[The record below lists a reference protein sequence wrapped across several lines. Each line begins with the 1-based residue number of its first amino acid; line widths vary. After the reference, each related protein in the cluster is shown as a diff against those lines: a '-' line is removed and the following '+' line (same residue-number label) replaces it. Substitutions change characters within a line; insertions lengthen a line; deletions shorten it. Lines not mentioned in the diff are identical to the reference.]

1 MEYVLTGAFMD
12 STKVL
17 DTVQNAVSDFKS
29 GFQTPIIKNA
39 GRKKNKIIPHTRPYP
54 RHLSGRRV
62 ISELPLTTLS

>member
-39 GRKKNKIIPHTRPYP
+39 GRKKTRSSHIRGPI
-54 RHLSGRRV
+54 HD
-62 ISELPLTTLS
+62 TLVEGE